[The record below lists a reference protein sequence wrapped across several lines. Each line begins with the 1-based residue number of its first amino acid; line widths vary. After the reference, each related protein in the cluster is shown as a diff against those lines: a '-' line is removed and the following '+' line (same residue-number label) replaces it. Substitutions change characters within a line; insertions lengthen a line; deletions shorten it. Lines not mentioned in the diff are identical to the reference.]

1 MGSEHDTVSGL
12 FGLRLGLRLQLGL
25 GLGLS
30 LVLGLVGGG
39 CGTAETGGVETGGAR
54 LAATSDELVLEEL
67 LETFAARPLS
77 RSELTSVT
85 QEFYGDGGTPTPE
98 QRQALDESL
107 QGLREAT
114 ERLRRDDASG
124 RALYLRHELVQGAVF
139 GASLRGPVTLAILQ
153 EPDPVLVIDARAQ
166 YVMTRRD
173 VLAFVNITNFAR
185 GAAAPAEPHHRDLS
199 DEQLA
204 LVAAELDRSFGAQP
218 ATENHLPQFYSEAA
232 AYWAGVRREWGGLSS
247 QERDLTWLYPSYTFQ
262 VNMTDELFAKVW
274 GLDPTEAALR
284 HLDDTLARTWA
295 VVLLSGEISMYVW
308 FMGDVSQTFTNFW
321 LAMGSW

>member
-1 MGSEHDTVSGL
+1 MGSEHDTARGL
-12 FGLRLGLRLQLGL
+12 LGL
-25 GLGLS
+25 GLLIGLGF
-30 LVLGLVGGG
+30 VVG
-39 CGTAETGGVETGGAR
+39 CGATETDDATQVGAR
-54 LAATSDELVLEEL
+54 LATTSDELVLEEL

-77 RSELTSVT
+77 REELTQVT
-85 QEFYGDGGTPTPE
+85 REFYGDGGTPTPE
-98 QRQALDESL
+98 ERPALDESL
-107 QGLREAT
+107 QRFRGAT

-124 RALYLRHELVQGAVF
+124 RALFLRHELVQGAIF
-139 GASLRGPVTLAILQ
+139 GGELKGPVTLAILQ

-166 YVMTRRD
+166 YVMTRLD

-185 GAAAPAEPHHRDLS
+185 GTAAPAKPNHRDLT

-204 LVAAELDRSFGAQP
+204 LVAAELERCFGAQP
-218 ATENHLPQFYSEAA
+218 ATENYLPQFYSEAA
-232 AYWAGVRREWGGLSS
+232 AYWAGVRREWASLSS

-262 VNMTDELFAKVW
+262 VNMTDEVFAKVW

-308 FMGDVSQTFTNFW
+308 FMGDVSRTFTNFW